1 MKTQVAAQDDFEG
14 WLELA
19 RQVEFLF
26 GPMVGEESF
35 RQGLRHAIDNGHAL
49 CIRQDDSGPGSP
61 LCGGI
66 VISHEE
72 NRIEWLA
79 VTEEH
84 RGRGF
89 GRGLLQSAVD
99 ALDTSRE
106 MSVQTFA
113 PGIPEG
119 VAARRLYLSF
129 GFRDHAATGPTPAGI
144 PTIVMIRHGER
155 LSSGP

>member
-1 MKTQVAAQDDFEG
+1 MKTQIAAQEDFEG
-14 WLELA
+14 WLELT

-35 RQGLRHAIDNGHAL
+35 RQALRHAIDSGHAL

-61 LCGGI
+61 LCGGV
-66 VISHEE
+66 VISRAE
-72 NRIEWLA
+72 NRIEWFA
-79 VTEEH
+79 VAEGH

-89 GRGLLQSAVD
+89 GGVLLQSAVD
-99 ALDTSRE
+99 ALDPSRE

-129 GFRDHAATGPTPAGI
+129 GFRDHAAAGPTPAGI
-144 PTIVMIRHGER
+144 PTILMIRRGDKF
-155 LSSGP
+155 P